1 MLCGVLYWK
10 SGKSSRLSCV
20 SDPSILEQFQPG
32 ETSDA
37 CLIPASHH
45 IDTGSSPPTC
55 QPKMTAACTSKRHN
69 VDSVLPAPTR
79 TDELLVT
86 APPPDAEPLAV
97 ESLAAVLRPAAG
109 SLATAAHRTSIR
121 SSPRRS
127 RPPGHW

>member
-1 MLCGVLYWK
+1 MTSHLQ
-10 SGKSSRLSCV
+10 SRLSCA

-32 ETSDA
+32 ETCDA
-37 CLIPASHH
+37 CPIPASH
-45 IDTGSSPPTC
+45 IDTGSSLPKC

-97 ESLAAVLRPAAG
+97 ESPAAVLRLAAG

-121 SSPRRS
+121 SPPRRS
-127 RPPGHW
+127 RPPGRW